1 MGASES
7 NKVAKAFLYYS
18 AIDGRRLEA
27 DGSGFVLTSL
37 LVHGEHGNDSRTLV
51 DGSVMTF
58 SGRIVNGFLQF
69 SPTKTFLSILLA
81 CDGRHSKY
89 HLSRPSFLQVRT
101 FVFLILASTMF
112 VGLLQ
117 VDCLI

>member
-7 NKVAKAFLYYS
+7 NEVAKAFLYYR
-18 AIDGRRLEA
+18 AIDGRRREV

-37 LVHGEHGNDSRTLV
+37 LVHGEHDNDSRTLV
-51 DGSVMTF
+51 VGSVMTF
-58 SGRIVNGFLQF
+58 SGRVVNGFLQL
-69 SPTKTFLSILLA
+69 SLIKTFLSVLLS

-101 FVFLILASTMF
+101 FVFLTPASTMF